1 MLPNYSMAL
10 IQRWVLSFSALYDIA
25 LQILNG
31 NMPLIFRNLG
41 KERIEKKRTRMGEI
55 LTEKNALSKMF
66 FVQQTFRK
74 ERAC

>member
-1 MLPNYSMAL
+1 MAL

>member
-25 LQILNG
+25 LQNLNG
-31 NMPLIFRNLG
+31 NMPLIFRHLG

-66 FVQQTFRK
+66 I
-74 ERAC
+74 A